1 MDGPLFYLFSSYFVH
16 LSKLKVNFRR
26 IQILFSIN
34 DTGELMDGHS
44 WAHVLLAY
52 LLRLVWLS
60 EFRQLTSKPFSIRV
74 SDFIFE

>member
-1 MDGPLFYLFSSYFVH
+1 
-16 LSKLKVNFRR
+16 
-26 IQILFSIN
+26 
-34 DTGELMDGHS
+34 MDGHS

-74 SDFIFE
+74 SDFIFEYEIKYSAGAVLLQNTYFTYLYK